1 MNKKG
6 RKKERREGRGEKKLM
21 AQETLLHYTFFK
33 GIISVRILQGL
44 RVDMRTKT

>member
-6 RKKERREGRGEKKLM
+6 RKKEEREGEKKLM
-21 AQETLLHYTFFK
+21 AQETLLHYTLFK